1 MIAEVFKSERAE
13 FHYCSLGI
21 LWSVLLAPNGNCFA
35 SILVFHLFF
44 CFSHWCN
51 IHVQPRGGWHF
62 FFLSLLLISLVLFL
76 FLLPFCGCF
85 FFLLLLQEFMTQ
97 IVHIFHIL
105 VYVPVFQNSDDS
117 MMSLFDALCWVF
129 QLVCNST
136 LYLWL
141 DYIYFT
147 SAESI
152 QVSIDFNYI
161 CIVWIEPL

>member
-76 FLLPFCGCF
+76 FLLPFCDF
-85 FFLLLLQEFMTQ
+85 FSSSVAGVHDADCSHFSHSCVCPCISKQWRFNDVFVWCTLLSIPACLQLHFVLMTRLHLL
-97 IVHIFHIL
+97 HI
-105 VYVPVFQNSDDS
+105 S
-117 MMSLFDALCWVF
+117 
-129 QLVCNST
+129 
-136 LYLWL
+136 
-141 DYIYFT
+141 
-147 SAESI
+147 
-152 QVSIDFNYI
+152 
-161 CIVWIEPL
+161 WINTGINRF